1 MPCRRPILNSHARRV
16 HGNGDRI
23 YVEVGW
29 CSSGNSVMRARNR
42 RFDRLPRNVRVLGMV
57 SFFTDLSTEMIYP
70 LLPLFLSSVLH
81 ASVAFIGLVEGIA
94 ESTASLLR
102 LLSGW
107 LADRSGRRKS
117 LIFVGYGISTVVKP
131 LFAVAAVPWHVL
143 ALRFGERLGKG
154 IRTAPRDALIADSTD
169 PLNRGAAYGFH
180 RAADTLGAVG
190 GPLTASVCLWALAG
204 DLRKVFLL
212 SFIPAAAAVLVIV
225 LRVRDVAR
233 PTPATDPPVHAHSPA
248 LSRRV
253 MWLIAAISIFSL
265 GNSSDAFLALRA
277 HDIGIPLIQVPLLF
291 LTMNVVYS
299 LGAYPVGK
307 LSDRIGRKRIVLTGM
322 LVYALA
328 YLGFAVVSI
337 PGSAWPL
344 FAFYG
349 AYHAL
354 TDGSLRAIVADLVP
368 AERAGTAF
376 GLYHGTVGLM
386 ALPASVIMGA
396 IWNTYGAPAAFGLG
410 AVLALVAACLL
421 VCVIVDQRAPP
432 VSPADSGDVNCGPHN

>member
-1 MPCRRPILNSHARRV
+1 MPCRRSMLNSHARRV
-16 HGNGDRI
+16 HGDGDR
-23 YVEVGW
+23 VEIGHGC
-29 CSSGNSVMRARNR
+29 CSGGNNVMRARSR
-42 RFDRLPRNVRVLGMV
+42 RFDRLPRNVHALGTV
-57 SFFTDLSTEMIYP
+57 SFFTDLSTEMVYP
-70 LLPLFLSSVLH
+70 LLPLFLSSVLG

-94 ESTASLLR
+94 ESTASLFKLV
-102 LLSGW
+102 SGW

-117 LIFVGYGISTVVKP
+117 LIFVGYSISTVVKP
-131 LFAVAAVPWHVL
+131 LFAVAAAPWHVL

-169 PLNRGAAYGFH
+169 PVNRGAAYGFH

-190 GPLTASVCLWALAG
+190 GPLAASVCLWVLAG
-204 DLRKVFLL
+204 NLRKVFLL
-212 SFIPAAAAVLVIV
+212 SFIPAAAAVVVII

-233 PTPATDPPVHAHSPA
+233 RAPATDRSPHAHSPA
-248 LSRRV
+248 LGRRV
-253 MWLIAAISIFSL
+253 IRLIAAISIFSL

-277 HDIGIPLIQVPLLF
+277 HDIGIPLVQIPLLF

-307 LSDRIGRKRIVLTGM
+307 LSDRIGRKRLVLTGVF
-322 LVYALA
+322 VYALA
-328 YLGFAVVSI
+328 YLGFAVVST
-337 PGSAWPL
+337 PAGAWPL

-386 ALPASVIMGA
+386 ALPASVIMGL

-410 AVLALVAACLL
+410 AVLALAAACLL
-421 VCVIVDQRAPP
+421 VYVVVDHRAPA
-432 VSPADSGDVNCGPHN
+432 V